1 MLSQGYLTEEE
12 YQEAVDQELVFKEG
26 IADED
31 RWTVCENTACG
42 FEDIR
47 RNFTQEG
54 GSYYCPECG
63 TATSVQ
69 SSASQSIYSWFVDAV
84 IIDVATALAEQ
95 DGRVWDELGDE
106 TKNYYLERIQ
116 KGGYHIYTTL
126 DMDVQEAVDA
136 VYNDLSQIPKTNSKQ
151 QLQSA
156 IVVVDNRTGDVVAL
170 SGGVG
175 EKDTFFAYNR
185 ATQAKLQTGSAQKP
199 VSVYAPAFE
208 LGVASPA
215 TVLKDL
221 PVIYD
226 GGDGWPNNDSKRY
239 NYARTVYQG
248 IVSSINTIAVRTLDL
263 SGWEYAYS
271 FAKYNFGQNYLTE
284 SYAVGN
290 GQSKSDIGRAPLAL
304 GALTVGSTVREMS
317 AAYATFANNGVY
329 REART
334 FTKVYN
340 SEGELVIDN
349 TQNAQKILSDKTVNY
364 MNYCLFNAAN
374 YGTGGAAIFQG
385 QNIAGKTGT
394 TSSQRDRWFCGYT
407 SHYTAAV
414 WCGYDQPE
422 KVVLNTNPAAQ
433 LWKKVM
439 QPIHKGLDNKGLYNG
454 NAMRT
459 VSVCLDS
466 GLLATEACY
475 SDARGLERVSS
486 PLVYPEDMP
495 TQYCNKHVTMAYCV
509 TGGGVAT
516 EYCASFPDAEIQV
529 RSLVKLTQA
538 EIREIRD
545 ALGTGLYEIFGG
557 DGYVYAID
565 NQGNDMGWFGFYG
578 NLENPSG
585 APYITC
591 QLHTE
596 DSWND
601 LEDDE
606 FGDDGFEEG
615 WGDDVVEIPDYN
627 DEPEDTDSDGWN

>member
-1 MLSQGYLTEEE
+1 ME
-12 YQEAVDQELVFKEG
+12 
-26 IADED
+26 I
-31 RWTVCENTACG
+31 
-42 FEDIR
+42 
-47 RNFTQEG
+47 
-54 GSYYCPECG
+54 
-63 TATSVQ
+63 
-69 SSASQSIYSWFVDAV
+69 
-84 IIDVATALAEQ
+84 
-95 DGRVWDELGDE
+95 
-106 TKNYYLERIQ
+106 
-116 KGGYHIYTTL
+116 
-126 DMDVQEAVDA
+126 QEAVDA
-136 VYNDLSQIPKTNSKQ
+136 VYNDLSQIPRTNSNQ

-156 IVVVDNRTGDVVAL
+156 IVVVDNKTGDVVAL

-199 VSVYAPAFE
+199 ISVYAPAFE
-208 LGVASPA
+208 LGVVNPA
-215 TVLKDL
+215 TVLKDM
-221 PVIYD
+221 PVLYD

-284 SYAVGN
+284 SYSLGN

-340 SEGELVIDN
+340 SDGELVIDN
-349 TQNAQKILSDKTVNY
+349 TQNSQKILSDKTVNY

-374 YGTGGAAIFQG
+374 YGTGGAAIFKG

-414 WCGYDQPE
+414 WCGYDLPE

-439 QPIHKGLDNKGLYNG
+439 QPIHNGLPNNGLYNG

-486 PLVYPEDMP
+486 PLVYPQDAP
-495 TQYCNKHVTMAYCV
+495 TGYCNKHVTMAYCV
-509 TGGGVAT
+509 TGEGVAT
-516 EYCASFPDAEIQV
+516 EYCASFPDADIQV

-538 EIREIRD
+538 EVREMKD
-545 ALGTGLYEIFGG
+545 AAATGLYEIFTG
-557 DGYVYAID
+557 DGYVYYID
-565 NQGNDMGWFGFYG
+565 NEGNDLAWHGFYG
-578 NLENPSG
+578 NRDNPSG
-585 APYITC
+585 TPYLEC
-591 QLHTE
+591 QLHTR
-596 DSWND
+596 DSWED
-601 LEDDE
+601 LEGEDGIFDE
-606 FGDDGFEEG
+606 DWDGII
-615 WGDDVVEIPDYN
+615 EIDPDHGGRPVQPDN
-627 DEPEDTDSDGWN
+627 DGGSAWH